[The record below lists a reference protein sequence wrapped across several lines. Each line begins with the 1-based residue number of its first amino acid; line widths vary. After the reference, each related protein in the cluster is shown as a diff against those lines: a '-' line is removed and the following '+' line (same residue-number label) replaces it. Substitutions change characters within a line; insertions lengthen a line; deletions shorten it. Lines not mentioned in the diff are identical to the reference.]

1 MFSVC
6 ASVTSLTFPCN
17 LERHLIFFLSQ
28 CCPQV
33 DKEIHA
39 STSTFFEKRA
49 SAGEISA
56 FIFIEW
62 SSGSE
67 ILGGSAEDRDYVK
80 AQSFI

>member
-1 MFSVC
+1 M
-6 ASVTSLTFPCN
+6 
-17 LERHLIFFLSQ
+17 
-28 CCPQV
+28 
-33 DKEIHA
+33 DKEIYA
-39 STSTFFEKRA
+39 STSTFFETRA

-67 ILGGSAEDRDYVK
+67 ILGDSAEDRDYVK